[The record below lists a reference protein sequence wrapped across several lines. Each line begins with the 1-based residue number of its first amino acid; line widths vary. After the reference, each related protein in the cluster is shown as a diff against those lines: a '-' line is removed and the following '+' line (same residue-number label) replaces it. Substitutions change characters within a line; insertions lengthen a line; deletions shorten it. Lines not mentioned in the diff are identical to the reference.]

1 MFSSSGQACLC
12 VMMGERVRRG
22 GSSRGEAVGEIIVVT
37 AAPHSSIRA
46 QWSGDLWVWLHP
58 PRLAADPQCCGTQ
71 EQKDGKITETT

>member
-1 MFSSSGQACLC
+1 MFSSPVPACLC

-22 GSSRGEAVGEIIVVT
+22 EAVGEIIVAT
-37 AAPHSSIRA
+37 AAPHFSIRA

-71 EQKDGKITETT
+71 EQKDGKITASEMKTA